1 MSFLHAILKTNP
13 VVRPMS
19 FYEQEFDGQICFL
32 LPMPE
37 NAAQYTTK
45 EEKWGGA

>member
-1 MSFLHAILKTNP
+1 MSFLHAILKANP

-19 FYEQEFDGQICFL
+19 FYEQGFDGQICFL
-32 LPMPE
+32 LPMTE